1 MTQFTEDEIK
11 IMKNSGQIIGHV
23 ADEYISEIYQLDR
36 VRNSTEFKK
45 RLKDINMRAISI
57 GKEGDKLYLEPITK
71 LQELINNYEKNYD
84 EIKDIVLIY
93 STFYLSAIRYSKS
106 KKSRSG

>member
-1 MTQFTEDEIK
+1 MTQFTEEEIK
-11 IMKNSGQIIGHV
+11 IMKNSGQLIGQV

-36 VRNSTEFKK
+36 VRNATEFKK

-57 GKEGDKLYLEPITK
+57 GKKGDTLYLEPITE
-71 LQELINNYEKNYD
+71 LLELINKHDKNYD

-93 STFYLSAIRYSKS
+93 SAHYLSAIKYSKS
-106 KKSRSG
+106 KEQK